1 MHFSSKNNSSN
12 IGTFNMNFKQF
23 GVLLSLSTILGL
35 NVIGAKVLADEPS
48 ITFGDAIGSG
58 GCKIEDQ
65 LVGEDGRTLSLIL
78 DNFSAFSGARK
89 RCILRVQTF
98 IPSGFIIQNVQVL
111 YLGNTDVNRGSR
123 GTSLSRT
130 YSFSGGAFGQ
140 AVAPPQTTKFTT
152 TKAFAEQDEITVLA
166 ASGLCSGGGQGQL
179 GINLVAQSSSG
190 SSIFVDTADINAGD
204 VLLSFDL
211 KRC

>member
-1 MHFSSKNNSSN
+1 
-12 IGTFNMNFKQF
+12 MNFKQF

-35 NVIGAKVLADEPS
+35 NVIGTKVLADEPS
-48 ITFGDAIGSG
+48 ITFGDAIAARGSA
-58 GCKIEDQ
+58 CKVADQ
-65 LVGEDGRTLSLIL
+65 LAGEDGRTLSLIL

-98 IPSGFIIQNVQVL
+98 IPSGFIIQNVQAL
-111 YLGNTDVNRGSR
+111 YQGNTDINRGSR

-140 AVAPPQTTKFTT
+140 AVARPQTTNFAA

-166 ASGLCSGGGQGQL
+166 ATGLCSGGGQGLL
-179 GINLVAQSSSG
+179 GINLVAQSSPG
-190 SSIFVDTADINAGD
+190 SSIYLDTADLNAGD
-204 VLLSFDL
+204 VILRFDL